1 MRDGRFVA
9 EYINIEKVGATAIM
23 DFGYSEENEIFRK
36 EIRDFIKEHVTR
48 ELRAEMREM
57 MGHGMGPLTKE
68 LILEI
73 GKKGWI
79 GMSWPEEYGG
89 RNADR
94 IDQYIFEEELVRAR
108 VPLNIG
114 NFIEQ
119 APAIMVAGTEEQKK
133 FFIPALV
140 RGEVTFALG
149 YSEPSGGTDLASLK
163 TRAVEDGDEYVIT
176 GQKTFTSGAENATHI
191 YLMARTDPDAPK
203 HDGISIFLVP
213 IDIEGIT
220 IRPLWTLA
228 GGRTNEVFFDGA
240 RVPKSA
246 LLGPKNGGWNIGASA
261 LNLGRAGAMRY
272 YTYVSVFE
280 EMLYFTRNDP
290 LGQQLMG
297 DAAARDRIA
306 ELYCEAQVARLFTLR
321 SLSMVR
327 RGIQP
332 RYEISSEKVW
342 GPEFLVKTT
351 EVVSQILG
359 PYNQLWEA
367 SDLTPH
373 RGSFPKRY
381 VSAMVQTFGHG
392 STQVMRDAIA
402 RRGLGL
408 PRA

>member
-1 MRDGRFVA
+1 
-9 EYINIEKVGATAIM
+9 M
-23 DFGYSEENEIFRK
+23 DFGYTEENERFRQ
-36 EIRDFIKEHVTR
+36 EIRGFIATHVTPAVR
-48 ELRAEMREM
+48 AELREMA
-57 MGHGMGPLTKE
+57 GKGMGPLTKA

-73 GKKGWI
+73 GAKGWI

-119 APAIMVAGTEEQKK
+119 APAIMAAGSEEQKRY
-133 FFIPALV
+133 FIPRLV
-140 RGEVTFALG
+140 RGEITFALG
-149 YSEPSGGTDLASLK
+149 YTEPSGGTDLASLK
-163 TRAVEDGDEYVIT
+163 TRAVEDGDEFVIN
-176 GQKTFTSGAENATHI
+176 GQKTFTSGAEVATHI

-213 IDIEGIT
+213 IDLPGIT

-228 GGRTNEVFFDGA
+228 GGRTNEVFFDDV

-246 LLGPKNGGWNIGASA
+246 LLGKKNRGWHIGASA

-272 YTYVSVFE
+272 YSYVSVFE
-280 EMLYFTRNDP
+280 EMLYFVRKSP
-290 LGQQLMG
+290 LGQQLV
-297 DAAARDRIA
+297 RDPVVRDKLA
-306 ELYCEAQVARLFTLR
+306 ELHCEAQVARLFTLR

-327 RGIQP
+327 RGIHP
-332 RYEISSEKVW
+332 PYEISSEKVW
-342 GPEFLVKTT
+342 GPEFLVKST

-359 PYNQLWEA
+359 PYHALSEGSPLA
-367 SDLTPH
+367 PH
-373 RGSFPKRY
+373 LGSFPKRY

-392 STQVMRDAIA
+392 STQVMRDSIA

-408 PRA
+408 PRG